1 MPVPGLILGAL
12 RLGLRLGG
20 GVRGGFGGR
29 RGRARLLRF
38 FRRALGFLPFGEG
51 AAGLAVSRCNMFFK
65 PLRSDFGRFSAMRAL
80 GKNVTPFYYNGIAQ
94 EE

>member
-1 MPVPGLILGAL
+1 
-12 RLGLRLGG
+12 LGLFGSAFG
-20 GVRGGFGGR
+20 SAAASAGASAEGAAGRGSFGFSA
-29 RGRARLLRF
+29 ARSAT
-38 FRRALGFLPFGEG
+38 ALGFLPFGEG